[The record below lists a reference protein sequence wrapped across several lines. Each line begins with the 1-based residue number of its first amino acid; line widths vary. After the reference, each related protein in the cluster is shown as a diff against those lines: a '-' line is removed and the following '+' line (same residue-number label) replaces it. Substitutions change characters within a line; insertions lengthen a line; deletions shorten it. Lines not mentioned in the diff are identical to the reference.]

1 MVIAMENVRFLPCGD
16 QAVTVEWGSTID
28 EHINRQVHAFA
39 RKVEALSHPA
49 ITEVVPTYRSAT
61 VHYRPEVLS
70 YEELKHLLAPLAQG
84 SAEEAEELPV
94 VEIPVCY
101 GGEYGPDLLEVAQHC
116 SLTPEEVIARH
127 TAPTYRIY
135 MLGFTPGFPYLG
147 GMDPSIAA
155 PRRKEPRIHIPAG
168 SVGIA
173 GEQTG
178 VYPIVSPGGWQLIGR
193 TPLRLFDPQK
203 EQPILLSAGAGI
215 RFVPIDEET
224 FRKMEE
230 KEGERA

>member
-1 MVIAMENVRFLPCGD
+1 MENVRFLPCGD
-16 QAVTVEWGSTID
+16 RAVTVEWGSTID

-61 VHYRPEVLS
+61 VHYRPEVFS
-70 YEELKHLLAPLAQG
+70 YEELKQLLAPLAQG

-193 TPLRLFDPQK
+193 TPLRLFDPQR

>member
-1 MVIAMENVRFLPCGD
+1 MENVRFLPCGD

-61 VHYRPEVLS
+61 VHYRPEVFS
-70 YEELKHLLAPLAQG
+70 YEELNQLLAPLAQG

-101 GGEYGPDLLEVAQHC
+101 GGEYGPDLEEVAQHC

-155 PRRKEPRIHIPAG
+155 PRRKEPRIQIPAG

-193 TPLRLFDPQK
+193 TPLRLFDPQR

>member
-1 MVIAMENVRFLPCGD
+1 MENVRFLPCGD

-28 EHINRQVHAFA
+28 ERINRQVHAFA
-39 RKVEALSHPA
+39 RKVEELSHPA

-70 YEELKHLLAPLAQG
+70 YEELKQLLLSLTQG
-84 SAEEAEELPV
+84 GIEETEELPV

-101 GGEYGPDLLEVAQHC
+101 GGEYGPDLEEVAQHC

-193 TPLRLFDPQK
+193 TPLRLFDPQR

-230 KEGERA
+230 KEGKRA

>member
-1 MVIAMENVRFLPCGD
+1 MENVRFLPCGD
-16 QAVTVEWGSTID
+16 RAVTVEWGSTID

-70 YEELKHLLAPLAQG
+70 YEELNQLLAPLAQG

-101 GGEYGPDLLEVAQHC
+101 GGEYGPDLEEVAQHC

-135 MLGFTPGFPYLG
+135 MLGFPPGFPYLG

-155 PRRKEPRIHIPAG
+155 PRRKEPRIQIPAG

-203 EQPILLSAGAGI
+203 EQPILLSAGVGI

>member
-1 MVIAMENVRFLPCGD
+1 MGNVRFLPCGD

-39 RKVEALSHPA
+39 RKVEELFHPA
-49 ITEVVPTYRSAT
+49 ITEVVPTYRPAT

-70 YEELKHLLAPLAQG
+70 YEELKQLLAPLAQG
-84 SAEEAEELPV
+84 GAEEAEELPV

-101 GGEYGPDLLEVAQHC
+101 GGEYGPDLEEVAQHC

-193 TPLRLFDPQK
+193 TPLRLFDPQR

>member
-1 MVIAMENVRFLPCGD
+1 MGNVRFLPCGD

-61 VHYRPEVLS
+61 VHYRPEVFS
-70 YEELKHLLAPLAQG
+70 YEELKQLLLSLAQG

-193 TPLRLFDPQK
+193 TPLRLFDPQR

-230 KEGERA
+230 KKGERA

>member
-1 MVIAMENVRFLPCGD
+1 MGNVRFLPCGD

-39 RKVEALSHPA
+39 RKVEELFHPA

-70 YEELKHLLAPLAQG
+70 YEELNQLLAPLAQG

-155 PRRKEPRIHIPAG
+155 SRRKEPRIHIPAG

-193 TPLRLFDPQK
+193 TPLRLFDPQR

>member
-1 MVIAMENVRFLPCGD
+1 MENVRFLPCGD

-28 EHINRQVHAFA
+28 ERINRQVHAFA

-61 VHYRPEVLS
+61 VHYRPEVFS
-70 YEELKHLLAPLAQG
+70 YEELKQLLLSLAQG
-84 SAEEAEELPV
+84 SPEEAEELPV

-101 GGEYGPDLLEVAQHC
+101 GGEYGPDLEEVAQHC

-193 TPLRLFDPQK
+193 TPLRLFDPQR

-230 KEGERA
+230 KEGKRA

>member
-1 MVIAMENVRFLPCGD
+1 MENVRFLPCGD

>member
-1 MVIAMENVRFLPCGD
+1 MGNVRFLPCGD

-28 EHINRQVHAFA
+28 ENINRQVHAFA

-61 VHYRPEVLS
+61 VHYRPEVFS
-70 YEELKHLLAPLAQG
+70 YEELNQLLAPLAQG

-101 GGEYGPDLLEVAQHC
+101 GGEYGPDLEEVAQHC

-155 PRRKEPRIHIPAG
+155 PRRKEPRIQIPAG

-193 TPLRLFDPQK
+193 TPLRLFDPQR

-230 KEGERA
+230 KEGDKA

>member
-1 MVIAMENVRFLPCGD
+1 MENVRFLPCGD

-61 VHYRPEVLS
+61 VHYRPEVFS
-70 YEELKHLLAPLAQG
+70 YEELKQLLLSLTQG

-193 TPLRLFDPQK
+193 TPLRLFDPQR

>member
-1 MVIAMENVRFLPCGD
+1 MEKVRFLPCGD
-16 QAVTVEWGSTID
+16 QAGTVEWGSTID

-61 VHYRPEVLS
+61 VHYRPEVFS
-70 YEELKHLLAPLAQG
+70 YEELNQLLAPLAQG

-101 GGEYGPDLLEVAQHC
+101 GGEYGPDLEEVAQHC

-193 TPLRLFDPQK
+193 TPLRLFDPQR

>member
-1 MVIAMENVRFLPCGD
+1 MENVRFLPCGD

-61 VHYRPEVLS
+61 VHYRPEVFS
-70 YEELKHLLAPLAQG
+70 YEELKHLLLSLAQG

-155 PRRKEPRIHIPAG
+155 PRRKEPRIQIPAG

-193 TPLRLFDPQK
+193 TPLRLFDPQR

>member
-1 MVIAMENVRFLPCGD
+1 MGNVRFLPCGD

-28 EHINRQVHAFA
+28 ENINRQVHAFA
-39 RKVEALSHPA
+39 RKVEELSHPA

-61 VHYRPEVLS
+61 VHYRPEVFS
-70 YEELKHLLAPLAQG
+70 YEELNQLLAPLAQG
-84 SAEEAEELPV
+84 SAEESEELPV

-101 GGEYGPDLLEVAQHC
+101 GGEYGPDLEEVAQHC

>member
-1 MVIAMENVRFLPCGD
+1 MENVRFLPCGD
-16 QAVTVEWGSTID
+16 RAVTVEWGSTID
-28 EHINRQVHAFA
+28 ERINRQVHAFA

-70 YEELKHLLAPLAQG
+70 YEELKQLLLSLTQG
-84 SAEEAEELPV
+84 GPEEAEELPV

-193 TPLRLFDPQK
+193 TPLRLFDPQR

>member
-1 MVIAMENVRFLPCGD
+1 MENVRFLPCGD

-215 RFVPIDEET
+215 RFVPIDEEA

-230 KEGERA
+230 TEGERA

>member
-1 MVIAMENVRFLPCGD
+1 MENVRFLPCGD
-16 QAVTVEWGSTID
+16 QAVTVEWGNTID
-28 EHINRQVHAFA
+28 EYINRQVHAFA

-116 SLTPEEVIARH
+116 SLTSEEVIARH

-155 PRRKEPRIHIPAG
+155 PRRREPRIHIPAG

-203 EQPILLSAGAGI
+203 EQPMLLSAGAGI
-215 RFVPIDEET
+215 RFVPIDEEA

>member
-1 MVIAMENVRFLPCGD
+1 MGNVRFLPCGD

-61 VHYRPEVLS
+61 VHYRPEALS
-70 YEELKHLLAPLAQG
+70 YEELNQLLAPLAQG

-193 TPLRLFDPQK
+193 TPLRLFDPQR

>member
-1 MVIAMENVRFLPCGD
+1 MENVRFLPCGD

-215 RFVPIDEET
+215 RFVSIDEEA

>member
-1 MVIAMENVRFLPCGD
+1 MENVRFLPCGD

-215 RFVPIDEET
+215 RFVPIDEEA
-224 FRKMEE
+224 FRKMEG

>member
-1 MVIAMENVRFLPCGD
+1 MENVRFLPCGD

-61 VHYRPEVLS
+61 VHYRPEVFS
-70 YEELKHLLAPLAQG
+70 YEELNQLLLSLTQG
-84 SAEEAEELPV
+84 GPEEGEELPV

-193 TPLRLFDPQK
+193 TPLRLFDPQR

>member
-1 MVIAMENVRFLPCGD
+1 MENVRFLPCGD

-61 VHYRPEVLS
+61 VHYRPEVFS
-70 YEELKHLLAPLAQG
+70 YEELNQLLAPLAQG
-84 SAEEAEELPV
+84 STEEAEELPV

-193 TPLRLFDPQK
+193 TPLRLFDPQR

>member
-1 MVIAMENVRFLPCGD
+1 MENVRFLPCGD

-70 YEELKHLLAPLAQG
+70 YEELKHLLSPLAQG

>member
-1 MVIAMENVRFLPCGD
+1 MENVRFLPCGD

-155 PRRKEPRIHIPAG
+155 PRRKEPRIHILAG

-215 RFVPIDEET
+215 RFVPIDEEA

>member
-1 MVIAMENVRFLPCGD
+1 MGNVRFLPCGD

-70 YEELKHLLAPLAQG
+70 YEELKQLLLSLTQG
-84 SAEEAEELPV
+84 GAEEGEELPV

-101 GGEYGPDLLEVAQHC
+101 GGEYGPDLEEVAQHC

-193 TPLRLFDPQK
+193 TPLRLFDPQR

>member
-1 MVIAMENVRFLPCGD
+1 MEKVRFLPCGD
-16 QAVTVEWGSTID
+16 RAVTVEWGSTID

-61 VHYRPEVLS
+61 VHYRPEVFS
-70 YEELKHLLAPLAQG
+70 YEELNQLLAPLAQG

-101 GGEYGPDLLEVAQHC
+101 GGEYGPDLEEVAQHC

-193 TPLRLFDPQK
+193 TPLRLFDPQR

>member
-1 MVIAMENVRFLPCGD
+1 MENVRFLPCGD

-84 SAEEAEELPV
+84 NAEEAEELPV

-193 TPLRLFDPQK
+193 TPLRLFDPWK

-215 RFVPIDEET
+215 RFVPIDEEA

>member
-1 MVIAMENVRFLPCGD
+1 MENVRFLPCGD
-16 QAVTVEWGSTID
+16 QAVTVEWESTID

-215 RFVPIDEET
+215 RFVPIDEEA

>member
-1 MVIAMENVRFLPCGD
+1 MENVRFLPCGD

-70 YEELKHLLAPLAQG
+70 YEELKHLLAPPAQG

>member
-1 MVIAMENVRFLPCGD
+1 MENVRFLPCGD
-16 QAVTVEWGSTID
+16 RAVTVEWGSTID
-28 EHINRQVHAFA
+28 ERINRQVHAFA

-70 YEELKHLLAPLAQG
+70 YEELKQLLLSLTQG
-84 SAEEAEELPV
+84 GPEEAEELPV

-101 GGEYGPDLLEVAQHC
+101 GGEYGPDLEEVAQHC

-193 TPLRLFDPQK
+193 TPLRLFDPQR

>member
-1 MVIAMENVRFLPCGD
+1 MENVRFLPCGD
-16 QAVTVEWGSTID
+16 RAVTVEWGSTID
-28 EHINRQVHAFA
+28 ERINRQVHAFA

-70 YEELKHLLAPLAQG
+70 YEELKQLLLSLTQG
-84 SAEEAEELPV
+84 GPEEAEELPV

-147 GMDPSIAA
+147 GMDPSITA

-193 TPLRLFDPQK
+193 TPLRLFDPQR

-230 KEGERA
+230 KEGKRA

>member
-1 MVIAMENVRFLPCGD
+1 MENVRFLPCGD

-39 RKVEALSHPA
+39 RKAEALSHPA

-193 TPLRLFDPQK
+193 TPLRLFDPWK

-215 RFVPIDEET
+215 RFVPIDEEA

>member
-1 MVIAMENVRFLPCGD
+1 MENVRFLPCGD

-39 RKVEALSHPA
+39 RKVEELSHPA

-61 VHYRPEVLS
+61 VHYRPEVFS
-70 YEELKHLLAPLAQG
+70 YEELKHLLLSLAQG
-84 SAEEAEELPV
+84 STEEAEELPV

-116 SLTPEEVIARH
+116 SLTPEEIIARH

-147 GMDPSIAA
+147 GMDPSIAT
-155 PRRKEPRIHIPAG
+155 PRRKEPRIQIPAG

>member
-1 MVIAMENVRFLPCGD
+1 MENVRFLPCGD

-84 SAEEAEELPV
+84 NAEEAEELPV

-215 RFVPIDEET
+215 RFVPIDEEA

>member
-1 MVIAMENVRFLPCGD
+1 MENVRFLPCGD

-39 RKVEALSHPA
+39 RKVEALSHSA

-116 SLTPEEVIARH
+116 SLTLEEVIARH

-203 EQPILLSAGAGI
+203 EQPFLLSAGAGI
-215 RFVPIDEET
+215 RFAPIDEET

>member
-1 MVIAMENVRFLPCGD
+1 MENVRFLPCGD

-215 RFVPIDEET
+215 RFVPIDEEA

>member
-1 MVIAMENVRFLPCGD
+1 MENVRFLPCGD

-101 GGEYGPDLLEVAQHC
+101 GGEYGPDLLEVAQRC

-215 RFVPIDEET
+215 RFVPIDEEA

>member
-1 MVIAMENVRFLPCGD
+1 MEKVRFLPCGD

-155 PRRKEPRIHIPAG
+155 PRRKEPRIYIPAG

-215 RFVPIDEET
+215 RFVPIDEEA